1 MNILKANILALENS
15 MNWLK
20 RSLDICSKTTDSN
33 DFSPEEMDAFEGLTS
48 RFARTADILFN
59 KLYRSIHY
67 IKEGETSSWLDV
79 LFYMEKSGLIGS
91 VDDARLVKEL
101 RNDIVHE
108 YALNDITD
116 LFKEVLAQSP
126 LLLKMAQS
134 AVQEA
139 NKILEKYDGMM

>member
-1 MNILKANILALENS
+1 
-15 MNWLK
+15 
-20 RSLDICSKTTDSN
+20 
-33 DFSPEEMDAFEGLTS
+33 
-48 RFARTADILFN
+48 
-59 KLYRSIHY
+59 
-67 IKEGETSSWLDV
+67 
-79 LFYMEKSGLIGS
+79 MEKSGLIES

-134 AVQEA
+134 AVQEV
-139 NKILEKYDGMM
+139 NRILEKCDSMME